1 MVNVGA
7 LSYSAAVS
15 LLKVGPA
22 ECVSQIIITTQKAAI
37 ALTTHPDEWG
47 EPSYK

>member
-15 LLKVGPA
+15 LLKVGLA